1 MDEDF
6 LKDKVAVVTGA
17 NSGIGKEIAFALSSS
32 GARVVIAARRMDLN
46 RKVALEI
53 EQETSNTVLPI
64 DTDVSKE
71 SDCKRL
77 IAQTVNCWG
86 RLDILVNNAGI
97 GIYSPIEELSSEDF
111 DRLLKTN
118 LYGTFW
124 CSKEAF
130 SQMRRQQQGG
140 YIFNISSVA
149 GIEAWAG
156 TAAYSA
162 SKFGVMGLTKALADE
177 GKKYNIKV
185 SAICP
190 AMVATPMT
198 GVEGEDYIQPSDIA
212 QTVLYLLSLS
222 GACWPT
228 EIIIP
233 RKGAD

>member
-17 NSGIGKEIAFALSSS
+17 NSGIGKEIAFALSAS

-130 SQMRRQQQGG
+130 RQMRKQQQGG
-140 YIFNISSVA
+140 YIINISSVA